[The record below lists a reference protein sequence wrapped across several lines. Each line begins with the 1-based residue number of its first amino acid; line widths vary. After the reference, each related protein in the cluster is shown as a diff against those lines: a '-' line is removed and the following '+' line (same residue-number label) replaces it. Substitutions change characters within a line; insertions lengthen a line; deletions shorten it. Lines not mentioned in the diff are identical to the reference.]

1 MLKKISPIIGADLIK
16 VLMEMGHTDEIV
28 ICDGNM
34 PACTMGKRIVNMPGH
49 NVPEIL
55 EAILDILPLD
65 HTVEKPAAICRW
77 DGPDAPIWDTYAKII
92 KESEEGDK
100 FQNGFLML
108 PPAEFNAAVA
118 NAYCLITTSE
128 KALAAN
134 IILRKGIM

>member
-1 MLKKISPIIGADLIK
+1 MLKKIAPVIGPDLIK

-34 PACTMGKRIVNMPGH
+34 PACTMGKRVVRMDGH

-55 EAILDILPLD
+55 KAILEIMPLD
-65 HTVEKPAAICRW
+65 HMVEKAAAICRW
-77 DGPDAPIWDTYAKII
+77 DGPDAPMWDTYAQRI
-92 KESEEGDK
+92 KESEEADK
-100 FQNGFLML
+100 FQHGFQML

>member
-1 MLKKISPIIGADLIK
+1 MLKKIAPIIGADLIK

-34 PACTMGKRIVNMPGH
+34 PACTMGKRIINMPGH

-55 EAILDILPLD
+55 KAVLELMPLD

-77 DGPDAPIWDTYAKII
+77 DGPDAPIWDTYAEII
-92 KESEEGDK
+92 RESEEADK
-100 FQNGFLML
+100 FRNGFQML